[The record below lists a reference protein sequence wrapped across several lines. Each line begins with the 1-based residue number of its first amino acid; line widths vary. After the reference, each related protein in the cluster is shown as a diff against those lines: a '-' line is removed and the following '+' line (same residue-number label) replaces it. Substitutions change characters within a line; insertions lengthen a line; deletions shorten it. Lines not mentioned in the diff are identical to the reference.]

1 MEQNVI
7 QSDNNIDNKTESR
20 LLSETKTVID
30 TDQKIDVQS
39 KQVEGL
45 F

>member
-1 MEQNVI
+1 MDQKVF
-7 QSDNNIDNKTESR
+7 QPDNNIDNKTESR
-20 LLSETKTVID
+20 LLSETNTMID
-30 TDQKIDVQS
+30 SDKNPEVQA